1 MKMKRIVCLLGLVLV
16 FGLTASAQDVPK
28 AEGFLGYSY
37 VRVNPG
43 QGLSGV
49 NLNGGSGQISFNA
62 TNNFGIVADF
72 GGYRVKDTLTTP
84 LGPVS
89 VGGNVFTYL
98 FGPRVTYR
106 GERVQ
111 PFVQAL
117 FGGARASASA
127 LGASA
132 SENAFAMALGGGV
145 DVKVNDWFAVRPVQ
159 VDYLLTRFDES
170 PICIAIFPPPP
181 GCTGTTTQNNFRYSA
196 GVVFRFGKR

>member
-1 MKMKRIVCLLGLVLV
+1 MKRIVCLLGLVVLI
-16 FGLTASAQDVPK
+16 GGTAAAQDAPR

-43 QGLSGV
+43 QGISGV
-49 NLNGGSGQISFNA
+49 NLHGGSGQLSFNA
-62 TNNFGIVADF
+62 ASSFGTVADF
-72 GGYRVKDTLTTP
+72 GGYRVRETISTP
-84 LGPVS
+84 GGPITAD
-89 VGGNVFTYL
+89 GNIFTYL
-98 FGPRVTYR
+98 FGPRYTYR

-111 PFVQAL
+111 PFAQAL

-127 LGASA
+127 LGATA

-159 VDYLLTRFDES
+159 AEYLLSRFIGPSGSNE
-170 PICIAIFPPPP
+170 
-181 GCTGTTTQNNFRYSA
+181 TQNNFRYSA